1 MITMKSKLTV
11 ADNSGALLVECIKV
25 LRKKKNIGCVGDII
39 IVAVK
44 KAYFKKKVKKHDV
57 QRAIIVRTKKPIL
70 RKQIGSSLYFN
81 KNAAV
86 IIDKKNN
93 PLGNRIKGS
102 MCKELR
108 EKKFM
113 KLISLASTIV

>member
-1 MITMKSKLTV
+1 MITMKSKLPV
-11 ADNSGALLVECIKV
+11 ADNSGALIAECIKV
-25 LRKKKNIGCVGDII
+25 LRKKKNIGVVGDTI
-39 IVAVK
+39 IVAIK

-57 QRAIIVRTKKPIL
+57 QRAVIVRTKKKVL
-70 RKQIGSSLYFN
+70 RKNIGSSLSFN
-81 KNAAV
+81 KNAVV

-113 KLISLASTIV
+113 KLISLASTII

>member
-1 MITMKSKLTV
+1 MKSKLPV
-11 ADNSGALLVECIKV
+11 ADNSGALIAECIKV
-25 LRKKKNIGCVGDII
+25 LRKKKNIGIIGDII
-39 IVAVK
+39 IVAIK

-57 QRAIIVRTKKPIL
+57 QRAVIVRTKKKIL
-70 RKQIGSSLYFN
+70 RNNTGSSLCFN
-81 KNAAV
+81 KNAVV

-113 KLISLASTIV
+113 KLISLASTII

>member
-1 MITMKSKLTV
+1 MITMKSKMSV
-11 ADNSGALLVECIKV
+11 ADNSGALIVECIKV
-25 LRKKKNIGCVGDII
+25 LRKKKNVGGVGDLI

-57 QRAIIVRTKKPIL
+57 QRAVIVRTTKKIL
-70 RKQIGSSLYFN
+70 RKSIGSTLSFS
-81 KNAAV
+81 KNAV
-86 IIDKKNN
+86 VLIDKKNN

-102 MCKELR
+102 LCKELR

-113 KLISLASTIV
+113 KLISLSSTIV

>member
-1 MITMKSKLTV
+1 MISMKSKLAV
-11 ADNSGALLVECIKV
+11 ADNSGALVVECIKV
-25 LRKKKNIGCVGDII
+25 LRKKKNIGTVGDVI
-39 IVAVK
+39 IVAIK
-44 KAYFKKKVKKHDV
+44 RAYFKKKVKKHDV
-57 QRAIIVRTKKPIL
+57 QRAVIVRTKKKIL
-70 RKQIGSSLYFN
+70 RKQIGSSLSFN
-81 KNAAV
+81 KNAVV

-113 KLISLASTIV
+113 KLLSLASTIV

>member
-1 MITMKSKLTV
+1 MISMKSKLFV
-11 ADNSGALLVECIKV
+11 ADNSGALIVECIKV
-25 LRKKKNIGCVGDII
+25 LRKKKNIGGVGDTI
-39 IVAVK
+39 IVAIK
-44 KAYFKKKVKKHDV
+44 RAYFKKKVKKHDV
-57 QRAIIVRTKKPIL
+57 QRAVIVRTKKKVL
-70 RKQIGSSLYFN
+70 RKQIGSSISFN
-81 KNAAV
+81 KNAVV

-113 KLISLASTIV
+113 KLLSLASTIV

>member
-1 MITMKSKLTV
+1 MISMKSKLAV
-11 ADNSGALLVECIKV
+11 ADNSGALVVECIKV
-25 LRKKKNIGCVGDII
+25 LRKKKNIGKVGDII
-39 IVAVK
+39 IVAIK
-44 KAYFKKKVKKHDV
+44 RAYFKKKVKKHDV
-57 QRAIIVRTKKPIL
+57 QRAVIVRTKKKIL
-70 RKQIGSSLYFN
+70 RKQIGSSVYFN
-81 KNAAV
+81 KNAVV

-113 KLISLASTIV
+113 KLLSLASTIV

>member
-1 MITMKSKLTV
+1 MKSKLAV
-11 ADNSGALLVECIKV
+11 ADNSGALVVECIKV
-25 LRKKKNIGCVGDII
+25 LRKKKNIGTVGDVI
-39 IVAVK
+39 IVAIK
-44 KAYFKKKVKKHDV
+44 RAYFKKKVKKHDV
-57 QRAIIVRTKKPIL
+57 QRAVIVRTKKKIL
-70 RKQIGSSLYFN
+70 RKQIGSSLSFN
-81 KNAAV
+81 KNAVV

-113 KLISLASTIV
+113 KLLSLASTIV

>member
-1 MITMKSKLTV
+1 MITMKSKLPV
-11 ADNSGALLVECIKV
+11 ADNSGALIAECIKV
-25 LRKKKNIGCVGDII
+25 LRKKKNVGVIGDII
-39 IVAVK
+39 IVAIK

-57 QRAIIVRTKKPIL
+57 QRAVIVRTKKKIL
-70 RKQIGSSLYFN
+70 RNNIGSSLSFN
-81 KNAAV
+81 KNAVV

-113 KLISLASTIV
+113 KLISLASTII

>member
-1 MITMKSKLTV
+1 MITMKSRLSV
-11 ADNSGALLVECIKV
+11 ADNSGALIAECIKV
-25 LRKKKNIGCVGDII
+25 LRKKKNVGKVGDII
-39 IVAVK
+39 IVAIK

-57 QRAIIVRTKKPIL
+57 QRAVIVRTKKKLL
-70 RKQIGSSLYFN
+70 RKYIGSSIYFN
-81 KNAAV
+81 KNAIV

>member
-1 MITMKSKLTV
+1 
-11 ADNSGALLVECIKV
+11 
-25 LRKKKNIGCVGDII
+25 
-39 IVAVK
+39 
-44 KAYFKKKVKKHDV
+44 
-57 QRAIIVRTKKPIL
+57 VRTKKKIL
-70 RKQIGSSLYFN
+70 RKQIGSSVYFN
-81 KNAAV
+81 KNAVV

-113 KLISLASTIV
+113 KLLSLASTIV